1 MTRRWQ
7 SCSLSKRR
15 KRQREPSDPHQ
26 KAAAQHRGACGV
38 IDPTLTL
45 DDVAKIIHKSR
56 RWLREWLRD
65 NPRDAYDRPLYVM
78 AGRTMLFT
86 DQHVKRILES
96 LPKDAKGR
104 IVTDWLRPDDAN
116 AIIVAADQISTNGE
130 RAAINFDANQTP
142 PPPLTVCDQANVDW
156 NFAAPG

>member
-96 LPKDAKGR
+96 LPCRSRSFLPATPGQRTSTSGARTSVSEWTRAAELTAIRRSSHPEADR
-104 IVTDWLRPDDAN
+104 RPD
-116 AIIVAADQISTNGE
+116 
-130 RAAINFDANQTP
+130 RAR
-142 PPPLTVCDQANVDW
+142 
-156 NFAAPG
+156 